1 MENLIYNELVRRG
14 YRVDV
19 GVVEIERTIDG
30 KRQQAQYE
38 IDFVVNKG
46 FKRYYIQ
53 SAFALPDREKV
64 LQEERPF
71 LNISDS
77 FKKIIIEKTT
87 VHSYYTEEGILVLSV
102 YDFLLNENSLEE

>member
-1 MENLIYNELVRRG
+1 MRG
-14 YRVDV
+14 YNVDV
-19 GVVEIERTIDG
+19 GVVQISERNKEG
-30 KRQQAQYE
+30 KSCRVQYE

-71 LNISDS
+71 LNIN
-77 FKKIIIEKTT
+77 EKTN
-87 VHSYYTEEGILVLSV
+87 VHSYYTEEGILVLSI
-102 YDFLLNENSLEE
+102 YDFLLNENSLEI